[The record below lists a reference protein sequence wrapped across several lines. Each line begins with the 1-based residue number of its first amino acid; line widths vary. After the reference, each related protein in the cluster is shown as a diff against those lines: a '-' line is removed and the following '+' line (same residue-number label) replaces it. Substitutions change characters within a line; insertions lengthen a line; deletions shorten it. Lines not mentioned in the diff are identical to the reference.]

1 MEHQTVDLEKL
12 RHSLCFDELAFYAR
26 NCLKINTKEQTLEP
40 FILNKAQKYVDAELE
55 KQLRETGRVRAIIV
69 KGRQLGM
76 STYVQ
81 ARFFRKV
88 TMNPAVKAF
97 ILTHDAVATANLF
110 GMAFRYYKH
119 LPELVRPHLGK
130 SNQKE
135 LYFDNIDSGYR
146 VGTAGTKGVGRS
158 QTIHLFHGSEVAIWP
173 DADEHLSGILQAV
186 ADHPRTEIILE
197 STAHGVGGAFHG
209 MSKNAEHNMGDFK
222 LIFVPWFWSEEYQ
235 TPIPP
240 DFVLT
245 DEESDLIYQ
254 YELTKEQICWRRA
267 KIIELSAGDEIS
279 VGEQRFK
286 QEFPLNAAEAFQFS
300 GGDTLITSEMCMR
313 ARKNVVEPIGSY
325 TIGVDPSYGQG
336 DRFAVAKRMGSRVWD
351 VKGYKGNEVDTLTK
365 RVAICHKLLTTVDP
379 IAGKVPDGMFVDAA
393 AGQSLVDFLLSHYN
407 FQTEIRKVA
416 FGSAPVNKNKY
427 SNKRNEMYG
436 WFFDAMIDEFN
447 PLQIPDDD
455 ELQADLCATPYSYDH
470 YERRCLKKKEAIKK
484 EFGFSPDLA
493 DAVALTFAYQIRTTN
508 VVDKSRWPKPTKPMG
523 ITRENSR
530 GFGGYR

>member
-1 MEHQTVDLEKL
+1 MEQQTVNLQQL
-12 RHSLCFDELAFYAR
+12 RHDLCFGELAYYAR
-26 NCLKINTKEQTLEP
+26 NCLKILTKEQTLEP
-40 FILNKAQKYVDAELE
+40 FYLNKAQLYVDAEIE
-55 KQLRETGRVRAIIV
+55 KQLRETGRVRVIIL
-69 KGRQLGM
+69 KGRQQGI

-110 GMAFRYYKH
+110 GMAFRYHKN
-119 LPELVRPHLGK
+119 LPELVSPHLGK
-130 SNQKE
+130 CNQRE

-186 ADHPRTEIILE
+186 ADQPRTEIILE

-209 MSKNAEHNMGDFK
+209 MVKDAEKNISGFK
-222 LIFVPWFWSEEYQ
+222 FIFVPWFWQEEYQ
-235 TPIPP
+235 TPVPP

-245 DEESDLIYQ
+245 DQESELIDQ
-254 YELTKEQICWRRA
+254 YDLTKEQICWRRG
-267 KIIELSAGDEIS
+267 KIIELRAGDELI

-300 GGDTLITSEMCMR
+300 GGDTLITSEMVMR
-313 ARKNVVEPIGSY
+313 ARNNIVEPVGNYI
-325 TIGVDPSYGQG
+325 IGVDPSYGQG
-336 DRFAVAKRMGSRVWD
+336 DRFAVAKRMGSKIWD
-351 VKGYKGNEVDTLTK
+351 VKGYKGFEIDTLTK

-393 AGQSLVDFLLSHYN
+393 AGQDLVDFLHEHYG
-407 FQTEIRKVA
+407 FKADIKKVA
-416 FGSAPVNKNKY
+416 FGSAPVNKDKY

-436 WFFDAMIDEFN
+436 WCVGAINDEFS
-447 PLQIPDDD
+447 PLELPDSD
-455 ELQADLCATPYSYDH
+455 ELQADLCATPYTYDH
-470 YERRCLKKKEAIKK
+470 YERRCLKKKETIKK

-493 DAVALTFAYQIRTTN
+493 DAVALTFAYPLGAEP
-508 VVDKSRWPKPTKPMG
+508 VDESEWPNSITPMG
-523 ITRENSR
+523 ITLENSR
-530 GFGGYR
+530 YGGGYR